1 VGTWAIKGNQNKVH
15 FNKGGPLEVIK
26 SNHLGNGIAPVVEYG
41 AARRGGR
48 HKDGQN
54 IQGVTVGIGDRQ
66 VDDPFQTAVGPVSCK
81 ESKQNQKSRRSA
93 DGPASQIEWETHR
106 AFTREIAV
114 GHIPGPLRADCSDD
128 VLNGPDARYG
138 RVMQYG

>member
-1 VGTWAIKGNQNKVH
+1 M
-15 FNKGGPLEVIK
+15 
-26 SNHLGNGIAPVVEYG
+26 EYG
-41 AARRGGR
+41 TARRGGR

-54 IQGVTVGIGDRQ
+54 IQGVTIRIGDRQ
-66 VDDPFQTAVGPVSCK
+66 VDDPFQTIVDPISCK

-93 DGPASQIEWETHR
+93 HGPASHIEWETQR

-114 GHIPGPLRADCSDD
+114 GHIPESLGTNCSHD
-128 VLNGPDARYG
+128 VLNGPDARYR